1 MITKN
6 FLDMTKT
13 NTKTPEQ
20 EQKLDSFLKN
30 AVAAQILIVI
40 EDGKIN
46 VSASS
51 HIKEVVIINKD
62 TKKGYLEKAEP
73 FMNLSGIVRGI
84 VKEW

>member
-1 MITKN
+1 
-6 FLDMTKT
+6 MTKIKL
-13 NTKTPEQ
+13 KTPE
-20 EQKLDSFLKN
+20 EEAKLDSFLKS
-30 AVAAQILIVI
+30 VVPAQILIVI